1 MYKTHI
7 TIQHIKVGHVP
18 TVKKK
23 HQPAV
28 KTPACSLVS
37 SPATVIKHPEK
48 GAVWL
53 TGGGTGHHDAS
64 HSGKVLPLWLI

>member
-18 TVKKK
+18 TVEKK

-37 SPATVIKHPEK
+37 SPAAVIKHPEK
-48 GAVWL
+48 GN
-53 TGGGTGHHDAS
+53 
-64 HSGKVLPLWLI
+64 

>member
-18 TVKKK
+18 TVEKK

-53 TGGGTGHHDAS
+53 IGGGTGHHDAS
-64 HSGKVLPLWLI
+64 HSGKVLPLRLI